1 MARIKKER
9 KGKEKILYKNAL
21 KCYIS
26 HPCSEGP
33 NDAIF
38 TKFGT
43 VVDLTYV
50 MICADFGW
58 NRLKGGH
65 IAAVQKLPFSYDF
78 NGWPYNQQALTC
90 CRDHGMWMRKHLP
103 AQAGGL

>member
-1 MARIKKER
+1 MGR
-9 KGKEKILYKNAL
+9 KRYNKDAQ

-26 HPCSEGP
+26 HPCSQDP

-43 VVDLTYV
+43 VIDLTYV
-50 MICADFGW
+50 MTYANYGC

-65 IAAVQKLPFSYDF
+65 SAAVQNLPFPMASMV
-78 NGWPYNQQALTC
+78 GITT
-90 CRDHGMWMRKHLP
+90 GKH
-103 AQAGGL
+103 

>member
-1 MARIKKER
+1 MARIKFGR
-9 KGKEKILYKNAL
+9 KGKERKRYYKNAQ

-43 VVDLTYV
+43 VVDLICVITYV
-50 MICADFGW
+50 HFGW
-58 NRLKGGH
+58 HRLKDGH
-65 IAAVQKLPFSYDF
+65 FAAVRNLPFSHDF
-78 NGWPYNQQALTC
+78 NGAAMIILITISNIIN
-90 CRDHGMWMRKHLP
+90 
-103 AQAGGL
+103 

>member
-1 MARIKKER
+1 MRCKAPLADLYCKRRPISFYLYCIVKE
-9 KGKEKILYKNAL
+9 GKRYYKNAQ

-38 TKFGT
+38 TDVGT

-50 MICADFGW
+50 MTYANLGW
-58 NRLKGGH
+58 YQLKGGH
-65 IAAVQKLPFSYDF
+65 SVAVQILPLSHDF
-78 NGWPYNQQALTC
+78 NDLQ
-90 CRDHGMWMRKHLP
+90 
-103 AQAGGL
+103 

>member
-9 KGKEKILYKNAL
+9 KGKENAQ

-43 VVDLTYV
+43 VVDLNLRNDL
-50 MICADFGW
+50 CKFGLQSVEGGGGTL
-58 NRLKGGH
+58 RLYKIYLFPMNSMVGLKTG
-65 IAAVQKLPFSYDF
+65 
-78 NGWPYNQQALTC
+78 
-90 CRDHGMWMRKHLP
+90 KH
-103 AQAGGL
+103 

>member
-1 MARIKKER
+1 MARIKQEREGKER
-9 KGKEKILYKNAL
+9 KRYYKNAQ

-33 NDAIF
+33 FDAIF

-50 MICADFGW
+50 MTYANFGW
-58 NRLKGGH
+58 NRLKGWH
-65 IAAVQKLPFSYDF
+65 FAAVQNLPFSHDF
-78 NGWPYNQQALTC
+78 NGWPHNRQALTC
-90 CRDHGMWMRKHLP
+90 CRDD
-103 AQAGGL
+103 AQRIS